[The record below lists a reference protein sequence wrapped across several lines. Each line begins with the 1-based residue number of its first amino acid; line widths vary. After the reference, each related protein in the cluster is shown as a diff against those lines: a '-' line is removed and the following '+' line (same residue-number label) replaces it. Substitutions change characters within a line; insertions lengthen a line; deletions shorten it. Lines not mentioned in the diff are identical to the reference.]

1 MALTDDDLGKIAG
14 LLAPLKLE
22 LSDIKQEISD
32 FRAGVNAQF
41 NEVQSNFESL
51 FARDEKREQEYI
63 ALHSTLILL
72 LHVASSS

>member
-63 ALHSTLILL
+63 TLR
-72 LHVASSS
+72 

>member
-1 MALTDDDLGKIAG
+1 MALADDALRKIAG

-32 FRAGVNAQF
+32 FRAGINAQF

-51 FARDEKREQEYI
+51 FARDEKREQEFNP
-63 ALHSTLILL
+63 LSFPL
-72 LHVASSS
+72 